1 MQENCK
7 IWNCSFCSF
16 PVHSHGGKEILAP
29 IIQICV
35 LLSAVHYGIAFF
47 RSAVMLYGIH
57 DNSQTNRLQHLQE
70 KEKERSPLFR
80 DLMYSVGVPDIS
92 LCTYFSFSFALVFN
106 ISLYLSIFVCSSYI
120 PISVSSS
127 LFSFSVFFSADLS
140 FILLRFTSCVK
151 PLSPLISSTSLPC
164 STTPVPSLDEQDKYF
179 LTAWRCV
186 WVAHVNYALYTQTKW
201 TNVTQEE
208 VQLCRLEYRP
218 TIN

>member
-1 MQENCK
+1 MAL
-7 IWNCSFCSF
+7 
-16 PVHSHGGKEILAP
+16 H
-29 IIQICV
+29 
-35 LLSAVHYGIAFF
+35 
-47 RSAVMLYGIH
+47 
-57 DNSQTNRLQHLQE
+57 
-70 KEKERSPLFR
+70 
-80 DLMYSVGVPDIS
+80 
-92 LCTYFSFSFALVFN
+92 SFALLWCYTAYTTILRLIDCNIFKKRKKREVHFSGILCTVWVFQ
-106 ISLYLSIFVCSSYI
+106 ISPSVPTSLSLLLLFLISLSLYLPIFVCSSYI

-127 LFSFSVFFSADLS
+127 LFSFSVFFSVDLS
-140 FILLRFTSCVK
+140 FFLLRFTSCVK
-151 PLSPLISSTSLPC
+151 PLSPSISSTSLPC